1 MKYRLSKV
9 IMHNF
14 KLFSHVS
21 VELKGQA
28 VTVLDGPNGYGKTT
42 TFDAIEYILTGTV
55 ERIENSTNVS
65 GNMSYS
71 EDCLMK
77 DPSDKSG
84 TYVEGHFIAGNK
96 ELMIRRRIEN
106 GEGRGKNNPRQI
118 KGRTKTDIEL
128 DGKIVV
134 EGEECERANKRVAE
148 LLDEQVIKF
157 YNRYFYISQE
167 DRLAFLKKND
177 TERMK
182 EIEKQFG
189 IEKEEEMF
197 KKLGSARKKFSSFE
211 KVLEED
217 IKNKN
222 EEIKKITIPKESE
235 EKGKVVAYKK
245 LLDND
250 IDIIWD
256 REFPQIIDMRKLSD
270 MQQEVE
276 GVSAFSRDFSI
287 FCKEKKNIWI
297 NQRRQNKAELKS
309 LLFLHAHE
317 EKKEDFFQ
325 QMREYQTIQK
335 MIQPLQ
341 EKTPLYAKVSYD
353 KIAEILGFDVDLVQI
368 SEILKNVNAYQRKLK
383 QEESVRN
390 ELLRLRTEL
399 VATRKKWI
407 EFGIK
412 EIEEEKCPLCGH
424 TWDNP
429 EQLEESIKALTFVL
443 ENNKGDNQKLLDE
456 EIDKLKKI
464 YIEQYQD
471 NVEGYLK
478 KHAYLDNEIC
488 NEVYQL
494 GEAFRAKYRSFARD
508 CKKYQIALEEWA
520 LDENTIDDADEVVDN
535 FIKECLEK
543 NLTEIPQEYEEREI
557 KYDYVSI
564 FKRIYNE
571 EGKKVKKL
579 SQDEIKKKKE
589 YLEQQFYLSQGKKK
603 AKLNKELE
611 EYEKCKEYIHQ
622 ICEKLGEIIDVAKDK
637 LRKYNGDMVK
647 DLRLPFYLY
656 TGRILQNYP
665 GGLGVKLKIT
675 GDDKIGFKASERD
688 EHDVFYTFSSGQL
701 SAVAIALTLTLNK
714 VYAEDKFNCI
724 MIDDPIQTMDELN
737 ISSFVEL
744 MRNDFSESQFII
756 STHEDDFS
764 DYVRYKY
771 QKYHLSNWYVTVR
784 DLER

>member
-1 MKYRLSKV
+1 
-9 IMHNF
+9 MHNF
-14 KLFSHVS
+14 KLFSHAS

-28 VTVLDGPNGYGKTT
+28 LTVLDGPNGYGKTT

-55 ERIENSTNVS
+55 ERIENSTNVN
-65 GNMSYS
+65 GNTSYD
-71 EDCLMK
+71 EDCLIK
-77 DPSDKSG
+77 SSSDKSG
-84 TYVEGHFIAGNK
+84 TYVEGYFTDGNQN
-96 ELMIRRRIEN
+96 LMIRRKIGN

-118 KGRTKTDIEL
+118 KSRTKTDITL
-128 DGKIVV
+128 DGKIIM
-134 EGEECERANKRVAE
+134 EGAECEEANEKVTK
-148 LLDEQVIKF
+148 LLDKKVIKF

-177 TERMK
+177 ADRMK

-189 IEKEEEMF
+189 IEKEEAML
-197 KKLGSARKKFSSFE
+197 KKLGSARKKFSNFE
-211 KVLEED
+211 KALETDIGNKKQE
-217 IKNKN
+217 IKNVIIP
-222 EEIKKITIPKESE
+222 EENE
-235 EKGKVVAYKK
+235 EKGKTIEYKK

-250 IDIIWD
+250 INIIWD
-256 REFPQIIDMRKLSD
+256 KEFPQIIDVGKLSG

-276 GVSAFSRDFSI
+276 GVGAFSRDFST

-297 NQRRQNKAELKS
+297 KQRWQNKTELKGM
-309 LLFLHAHE
+309 LFLHSQE

-325 QMREYQTIQK
+325 QMREYREIQK

-368 SEILKNVNAYQRKLK
+368 SQILKNVNTYQRNLK

-399 VATRKKWI
+399 VAARKKWI

-424 TWDNP
+424 PWDNP
-429 EQLEESIKALTFVL
+429 EQLEASIKALTFVL

-478 KHAYLDNEIC
+478 KHAYLDNEVC

-494 GEAFRAKYRSFARD
+494 GEAFRTKYRSFSRD
-508 CKKYQIALEEWA
+508 CKKYQIGLEEWV
-520 LDENTIDDADEVVDN
+520 LDENTVHNADEVVDN

-543 NLTEIPQEYEEREI
+543 NLTEIAQEYEERKI
-557 KYDYVSI
+557 KYDYVNI

-571 EGKKVKKL
+571 KEERVKKL
-579 SQDEIKKKKE
+579 SEEEVKQKKE
-589 YLEQQFYLSQGKKK
+589 YLEQQFYLSQGKKRDR
-603 AKLNKELE
+603 LNEELGKYE
-611 EYEKCKEYIHQ
+611 ERKKTIHE
-622 ICEKLGEIIDVAKDK
+622 ICENLDEMIDVTKNK
-637 LRKYNGDMVK
+637 LRKYKRDMVK

-665 GGLGVKLKIT
+665 GGLGVKLKMT

-771 QKYHLSNWYVTVR
+771 QKYHLSNGYVTVR
-784 DLER
+784 NLEG